1 MLKRL
6 ALHPRYLRHPIVA
19 GALLIF
25 TVFGALYLFRIDALA
40 WYYWHNNKLQDAGD
54 ALKLRDYEV
63 VLDGRAI
70 PGLTDASGL
79 TYNTNTH
86 TLFTVLNQSPYIV
99 ELSLD
104 GQVLRKILVEDV
116 GDMEAITY
124 VAGYRFV
131 IADEGDNRLIEVEI
145 PPYATVVQTRHFP
158 QLKLGLDEDGNQ
170 NIEGVSWD
178 SVHQRLLIVKEKNP
192 KRLLEVRGFI
202 EPLRSNPGNLSI
214 VDLDRSQQSI
224 GSMRDL
230 SSVTYHDDS
239 GHFLLL
245 SDESRLIKEYDRQ
258 GRAVSAMALWKGFH
272 GLRKH
277 VPQAEGIAVGP
288 DKRIY
293 IMSEPNLLYVFRPMS
308 KL

>member
-1 MLKRL
+1 MNRMLAFFIRN
-6 ALHPRYLRHPIVA
+6 LRQPVVA
-19 GALLIF
+19 ITLFILTAF
-25 TVFGALYLFRIDALA
+25 SALYLFRIDSLA
-40 WYYWHNNKLQDAGD
+40 WYFWHNNKHQDSGEN
-54 ALKLRDYEV
+54 LKLRDYQV
-63 VLDGRAI
+63 VLDGRAV

-79 TYNTNTH
+79 TYNTSTH

-104 GQVLRKILVEDV
+104 GQVLRRILVEGV
-116 GDMEAITY
+116 GDMEGITY
-124 VAGYRFV
+124 VAGNRFV
-131 IADEGDNRLIEVEI
+131 IADEGDNRVIEVEI

-178 SVHQRLLIVKEKNP
+178 SVNQRLLIVKEKNP

-202 EPLRSNPGNLSI
+202 EPLPSNPGNLSI
-214 VDLDRSQQSI
+214 VDLDRSKRAI
-224 GSMRDL
+224 GAMRDL

-293 IMSEPNLLYVFRPMS
+293 IMSEPNLLYVFRPI
-308 KL
+308 KRT

>member
-1 MLKRL
+1 MKKYCLTAVKYCFLPL
-6 ALHPRYLRHPIVA
+6 AVLAVCYL
-19 GALLIF
+19 L
-25 TVFGALYLFRIDALA
+25 RIDALG
-40 WYYWHNNKLQDAGD
+40 WYFWHNNKHQDSGEN
-54 ALKLRDYEV
+54 LKLRDYQV
-63 VLDGRAI
+63 VLDGRPI
-70 PGLTDASGL
+70 PGLADASGL
-79 TYNTNTH
+79 TYNTSTH

-104 GQVLRKILVEDV
+104 GQVLRKILVEGV

-124 VAGYRFV
+124 VADQRFV
-131 IADEGDNRLIEVEI
+131 IA
-145 PPYATVVQTRHFP
+145 
-158 QLKLGLDEDGNQ
+158 DEDGNQ

-178 SVHQRLLIVKEKNP
+178 SVNQRLLIVKEKNP

-202 EPLRSNPGNLSI
+202 EPLQSNPGNLSI
-214 VDLDRSQQSI
+214 VDLDRSQRTI
-224 GSMRDL
+224 GAMRDL

-245 SDESRLIKEYDRQ
+245 SDESRLIKEYDQQ

-293 IMSEPNLLYVFRPMS
+293 IMSEPNLLYVFRPF
-308 KL
+308 KRT

>member
-6 ALHPRYLRHPIVA
+6 AFHSRYLRHPIVA
-19 GALLIF
+19 VALLIF
-25 TVFGALYLFRIDALA
+25 TVLGALYLFRIDALA

-54 ALKLRDYEV
+54 ALKLRDYQV

-79 TYNTNTH
+79 TYNTSTH

-124 VAGYRFV
+124 VAGHRFV

-214 VDLDRSQQSI
+214 VDLDRSQQRI

>member
-1 MLKRL
+1 MKKLFFVVIKCL
-6 ALHPRYLRHPIVA
+6 SLLLVVGAICYL
-19 GALLIF
+19 L
-25 TVFGALYLFRIDALA
+25 RIDALG
-40 WYYWHNNKLQDAGD
+40 WYFWHNNKHQDSGHN
-54 ALKLRDYEV
+54 LKLRDYQV
-63 VLDGRAI
+63 VLDGQAI

-79 TYNTNTH
+79 TYNTSTH

-104 GQVLRKILVEDV
+104 GQVLRKILVEGV
-116 GDMEAITY
+116 GDMEGITY
-124 VAGYRFV
+124 VADQRFV

-178 SVHQRLLIVKEKNP
+178 SVNQRLLIVKEKNP

-202 EPLRSNPGNLSI
+202 EPLPSYPGHLSI
-214 VDLDRSQQSI
+214 VDLDRSQRSI
-224 GSMRDL
+224 GAMRDL

-293 IMSEPNLLYVFRPMS
+293 IMSEPNLLYVFRPI
-308 KL
+308 KRT